1 MRSPDGFGTDMATDQ
16 HQRHVLGKLFPYKAT
31 AVSKLILLLCQSS
44 ANNLYKHWH
53 YFAIANTSHWIHFIA
68 VFRKGWL
75 CFLFSFS
82 GCSQWRQ
89 ITFSASVN
97 RATGEL
103 SGICCNGNKIHCC
116 SFTQC
121 YKHKGQKASKCPC
134 PHVPHIA
141 KFSALRFEW
150 HAKEPW
156 FSSAARE
163 GWPWRAGCR
172 TGIQEGCSIP
182 FTLTPPICTVLLC
195 SLWPTLPGWP
205 LEGGISESEGLL
217 SVQVVEHHSSK
228 HIPPT
233 SFPVTS
239 WISTLF
245 PRRLPHTPPVGP
257 CWQLTWLYTAARN
270 ANRFFVVSVWFFLLS
285 SHLSEPLAVS
295 LHETCYFHLVLLDSG
310 AISLSFSSLLKIC
323 NLGKLKAI

>member
-16 HQRHVLGKLFPYKAT
+16 HQRHVLGKHFPYKAT

-97 RATGEL
+97 RATGKL

-121 YKHKGQKASKCPC
+121 YKHRGQKASKCPC

-163 GWPWRAGCR
+163 GWPWRAGCK
-172 TGIQEGCSIP
+172 TGMQEGCSKAAAS
-182 FTLTPPICTVLLC
+182 LLH
-195 SLWPTLPGWP
+195 WP
-205 LEGGISESEGLL
+205 LQSALFCFVHSDPL
-217 SVQVVEHHSSK
+217 SQADR
-228 HIPPT
+228 
-233 SFPVTS
+233 
-239 WISTLF
+239 W
-245 PRRLPHTPPVGP
+245 RG
-257 CWQLTWLYTAARN
+257 A
-270 ANRFFVVSVWFFLLS
+270 FLR
-285 SHLSEPLAVS
+285 VRGF
-295 LHETCYFHLVLLDSG
+295 CQY
-310 AISLSFSSLLKIC
+310 KW
-323 NLGKLKAI
+323 